1 MLRVKDEY
9 IDTLLKCKLK
19 GFHLH
24 SVSDNKMYEIS
35 PNAIEI
41 DEVANKIETK
51 LIDLRK

>member
-1 MLRVKDEY
+1 MLKVKDEY
-9 IDTLLKCKLK
+9 MDTLLKCQLK

-24 SVSDNKMYEIS
+24 SIPDNKMYEIS

-41 DEVANKIETK
+41 DGFANKIEAK